1 MLYFSPMPSS
11 IAPFEKHVFV
21 CTSGT
26 RCPTGE
32 PDSRLVH
39 ARLKELVKQA
49 GLGVRIRINN
59 SGCLDQCGNGP
70 MIAVYPENVWY
81 CRVAVEDAEAI
92 FTEHLVGGR
101 PVERLRYRPL
111 QPGPTKLP

>member
-1 MLYFSPMPSS
+1 MLYFSRMG
-11 IAPFEKHVFV
+11 PFEKHVFV

-32 PDSRLVH
+32 IDSRLVH

-49 GLGVRIRINN
+49 GLSVRIRINN

-81 CRVAVEDAEAI
+81 CRVGVEDADAI
-92 FTEHLVGGR
+92 FHEHLVGGR
-101 PVERLRYRPL
+101 PVERLLYHPL
-111 QPGPTKLP
+111 QPGPNKLP

>member
-1 MLYFSPMPSS
+1 MLYSG
-11 IAPFEKHVFV
+11 AVGPFERHVFV

-26 RCPTGE
+26 RGPNGE
-32 PDSRLVH
+32 VDSRLVH
-39 ARLKELVKQA
+39 ARLKELVKTA

-81 CRVAVEDAEAI
+81 SAVAIGDADAI
-92 FTEHLVGGR
+92 FHEHLVGGQ
-101 PVERLRYRPL
+101 PVERLRYHPL
-111 QPGPTKLP
+111 QPGPNKLP